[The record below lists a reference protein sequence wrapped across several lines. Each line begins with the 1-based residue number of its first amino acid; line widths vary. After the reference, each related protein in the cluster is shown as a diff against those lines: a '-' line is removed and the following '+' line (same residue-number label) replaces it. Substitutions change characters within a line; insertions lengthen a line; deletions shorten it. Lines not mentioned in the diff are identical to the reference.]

1 MLIVSLFRTT
11 PEAAPLELKLEAGEV
26 RVIAD
31 APPDLGRGLAMLR
44 RPHAGSVVFE
54 GQELTRLGEG
64 ALRKVRRRLQYVGG
78 DPRRSL
84 LPRQTVAQTLSEP
97 LQIHKVVPAGEIRD
111 RSIGVA
117 RGLGLGTALLEREVG
132 ALSAAL
138 RWRLLVARSL
148 TLEPGLLIIDAPA
161 AHVSATLLPGLFA
174 DVTAARGAAAVLWLG
189 PVG

>member
-1 MLIVSLFRTT
+1 MLIVSSFRTT
-11 PEAAPLELKLEAGEV
+11 PEAAPLELTLEAGEV
-26 RVIAD
+26 RVITA

-44 RPHAGSVVFE
+44 RPQTGSVVFE
-54 GQELTRLGEG
+54 GQDLTRLGEG

-97 LQIHKVVPAGEIRD
+97 LQIHKVAPAGEIRG
-111 RSIGVA
+111 RSVSVA
-117 RGLGLGTALLEREVG
+117 RGLGLSVALLEREVG

-148 TLEPGLLIIDAPA
+148 TLEPGLLIIDSPA
-161 AHVSATLLPGLFA
+161 AYVSATLLSGLLA
-174 DVTAARGAAAVLWLG
+174 DVTAARGPAALLWLG